1 MVFELASAQLRLG
14 ADVEIWTVDDE
25 RAGRREVHAG
35 LTIRYFKPDKALG
48 YARSEALIAAMA
60 GLPRNTIIHA
70 HSTFHPLNHDV
81 AAATRRL
88 GLRLFFHP
96 HGALDPI
103 LFSNWSVKSLKKRL
117 YLRFIGLPDLNAAKG
132 IFALTPLEAEQ
143 LASLGVRTPMHVVPN
158 GIVHV
163 SSASPESAKAF
174 RVTHRIAASDRVI
187 LFVGRIMAKKRLED
201 IINAFAKLQ
210 ATSGSLT
217 LAIAGNIS
225 QDPLYYRSLVEA
237 ATNLGCADGIRWLG
251 FLDEQSKPAAFAA
264 ADCFVHA
271 SESEGMALA
280 ILEAMSAGLPTVVTR
295 GCYMRQA
302 AEAGAVLE
310 CPQGAAALTDAIRKV
325 LEDSVFTLSL
335 RERARTYATKQHDWA
350 TIAARTLEIY
360 DGKA

>member
-48 YARSEALIAAMA
+48 YARSEALVAAMA
-60 GLPRNTIIHA
+60 GLPRDTIIHA

-117 YLRFIGLPDLNAAKG
+117 YLRFIGLPDLNAANG
-132 IFALTPLEAEQ
+132 IFALTPLEAQQ
-143 LASLGVRTPMHVVPN
+143 LASLGVQCSIHIVPN
-158 GIVHV
+158 GIVRV
-163 SSASPESAKAF
+163 SSGSPESAKEF
-174 RVTHRIAASDRVI
+174 RVTHRISASDRVI

-201 IINAFAKLQ
+201 IITAFAKLR

-251 FLDEQSKPAAFAA
+251 FLDEQSKPAACAA

-280 ILEAMSAGLPTVVTR
+280 ILEAMSAGLPTIVTR

-310 CPQGAAALTDAIRKV
+310 CPQGAAALTDAIRRV
-325 LEDSVFTLSL
+325 LEDPVFALSL
-335 RERARTYATKQHDWA
+335 RERARTYATKEHCWA
-350 TIAARTLEIY
+350 TIAAKTLEIY
-360 DGKA
+360 DAKA